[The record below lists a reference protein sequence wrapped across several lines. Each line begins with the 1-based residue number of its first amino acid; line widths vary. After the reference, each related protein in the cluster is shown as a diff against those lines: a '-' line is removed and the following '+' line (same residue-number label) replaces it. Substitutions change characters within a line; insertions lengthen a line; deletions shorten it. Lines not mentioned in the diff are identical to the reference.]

1 MAEQDLIKQAIERRR
16 DARRSTQHRRGII
29 KFGPKGTDLPCTI
42 LDLTSQGAGLSV
54 GSTFGLPQSF
64 WLTLDGE
71 HRDRYCK
78 VVWVDRTR
86 LGVKFE

>member
-1 MAEQDLIKQAIERRR
+1 MAEQDSNKQGIERRR
-16 DARRSTQHRRGII
+16 DARGSTQHRRGII
-29 KFGPKGTDLPCTI
+29 KFGPKGTELPCTI
-42 LDLTSQGAGLSV
+42 LDLTPQGAGLSV

-71 HRDRYCK
+71 QRDRYCK